1 MSMKTEFTDGI
12 AAEAHFDDFKDFYEN
27 MMLDGIRKQTETDPR
42 IEWGDGLNVL
52 IISDRALG
60 RAEGL
65 RVYLYDKTDFK
76 NICLCR
82 NITEI
87 KVYLESVTPII
98 IIFVGM
104 AQKKINYEAIEM
116 AKKKNP
122 FVLIAMFAF
131 LDGIIE
137 TECERYQIRYAFSCN
152 KPVKDGLEY
161 LRLAFRE
168 NRQIVQD
175 EIDKNDKND
184 VDLTKEKKGSA
195 YLTWLEKI
203 HRLLFNR

>member
-65 RVYLYDKTDFK
+65 LVYLNEKTDFK

-82 NITEI
+82 SLTEI
-87 KVYLESVTPII
+87 QSYLVTVTPDI

-104 AQKKINYEAIEM
+104 AEKKTNYQSIEM
-116 AKKKNP
+116 AKKDNP

-137 TECERYQIRYAFSCN
+137 DECERYQIRYAFSSN
-152 KPVKDGLEY
+152 KPIKNGLAY
-161 LRLAFRE
+161 LRLAVEE
-168 NRQIVQD
+168 NRYSVQNEANH
-175 EIDKNDKND
+175 EIEKETDR
-184 VDLTKEKKGSA
+184 TKSSKKKTFPA
-195 YLTWLEKI
+195 LLKKI
-203 HRLLFNR
+203 R